1 MGELRPPRERPLKWG
16 SSDPRVG
23 GVAVDGGAE
32 LTDTGGGGGAAA
44 WAQTDGCG
52 RAAAQAARLWA
63 CAASVLFR
71 DAFSGSAS
79 SRACGLS
86 LRVGGGDRAPRLGPQ
101 RLEGGVRFTK
111 PHFLLREAKDV
122 CGCWAHLSPQCQF
135 KPSCLAWMHEMA
147 SYKGSANV
155 REAMHC
161 EHGWATGPGEEQ
173 GPCHPTGPGP

>member
-86 LRVGGGDRAPRLGPQ
+86 LRVGAVTGRLG
-101 RLEGGVRFTK
+101 
-111 PHFLLREAKDV
+111 
-122 CGCWAHLSPQCQF
+122 
-135 KPSCLAWMHEMA
+135 
-147 SYKGSANV
+147 
-155 REAMHC
+155 
-161 EHGWATGPGEEQ
+161 
-173 GPCHPTGPGP
+173 